1 MLCLQISITWAESLW
16 LVCRLRSAASG
27 LSRAALQGSWQASD
41 ALWIV
46 MEYCG
51 GGSVTDLIN
60 AADLPMDED
69 VIAYVCSG
77 ILAGLSYLHSIG
89 KVSCSGVQQRLLP
102 RSCDAV
108 TDCG

>member
-1 MLCLQISITWAESLW
+1 M
-16 LVCRLRSAASG
+16 
-27 LSRAALQGSWQASD
+27 QGSWTASD

-69 VIAYVCSG
+69 IIAYICSG
-77 ILAGLSYLHSIG
+77 ILSGLGYLHSIG
-89 KVSCSGVQQRLLP
+89 KVHAEAACMRCDEQTRLQLAAQ
-102 RSCDAV
+102 S
-108 TDCG
+108 TS